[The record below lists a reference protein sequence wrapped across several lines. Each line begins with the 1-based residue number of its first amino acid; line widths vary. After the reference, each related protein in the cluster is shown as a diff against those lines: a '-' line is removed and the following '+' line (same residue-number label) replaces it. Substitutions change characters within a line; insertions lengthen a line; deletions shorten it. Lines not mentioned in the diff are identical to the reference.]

1 MDQGIH
7 LKISEYKKDI
17 SDLRNKIRDLSKK
30 KNELYNKKEELF
42 NIISSNITE
51 LKELRKVIENYKSIK
66 EEIKNK
72 RDSSNKKFKELIL
85 EIKGI
90 SQEKRELFKKSNIKD
105 DPKRLKW
112 YIEKLETRI
121 ETEALPFETEK
132 KLMTK
137 IKELKRKYKSISK
150 ITNINDSLFRISED
164 VSLTKKIADEFHQQL
179 LEQVNKNKDNYDKF
193 IELSKKTNETR
204 KEKNNV
210 TDEYKVAKDEIR
222 QLYNKIQEK
231 MIELNKLYAIIGE
244 ERKIN
249 EEQRRKKIEEILL
262 EKTRSVEEKLKNRKK
277 LTTQDLIILQAKKDS
292 DLDELNE

>member
-1 MDQGIH
+1 MDQSIH
-7 LKISEYKKDI
+7 LKILEYKKEI

-51 LKELRKVIENYKSIK
+51 LKELRKGIENYKSIK
-66 EEIKNK
+66 EELKNK
-72 RDSSNKKFKELIL
+72 RDSSNKKFKELIS
-85 EIKGI
+85 EIKSI

-105 DPKRLKW
+105 DPKRLKG

-121 ETEALPFETEK
+121 ETEALQFETEK

-137 IKELKRKYKSISK
+137 IKELKRKYESISK
-150 ITNINDSLFRISED
+150 ISNLNDSLFRISED

-179 LEQVNKNKDNYDKF
+179 LEKVNKNKDNYDKF
-193 IELSKKTNETR
+193 IELSKRTNETR
-204 KEKNNV
+204 KEKNKI
-210 TDEYKVAKDEIR
+210 TDEYKKTKDEIR
-222 QLYNKIQEK
+222 QLYNQIQEK

-244 ERKIN
+244 EKKIK
-249 EEQRRKKIEEILL
+249 EEQRRREVEEILL
-262 EKTRSVEEKLKNRKK
+262 EKTRSVEEKLKNREK

-292 DLDELNE
+292 DLDESDQ